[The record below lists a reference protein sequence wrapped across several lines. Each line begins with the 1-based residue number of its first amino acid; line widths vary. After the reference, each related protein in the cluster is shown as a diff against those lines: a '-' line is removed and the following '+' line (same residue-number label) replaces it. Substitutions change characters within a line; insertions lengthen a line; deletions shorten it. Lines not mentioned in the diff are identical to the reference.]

1 MSYYIYSKYTWV
13 SHLKD
18 KKDITMTY
26 AFQKIL
32 DESNRKWN
40 KIWVDKSSHF
50 YIRSRKSWLDSDDI
64 KIDPTHNE
72 WRSVVVEIFIK
83 TFKNKTY
90 KYMASISKNVY
101 FDKLANIIK
110 GAL

>member
-1 MSYYIYSKYTWV
+1 MSLIANQTKYGLIKAATFTLDQGNPDW
-13 SHLKD
+13 
-18 KKDITMTY
+18 
-26 AFQKIL
+26 IL
-32 DESNRKWN
+32 
-40 KIWVDKSSHF
+40 I
-50 YIRSRKSWLDSDDI
+50 I